1 MQRNKHESGSRNL
14 SWVRGE
20 VRAWWGDSEKLVGS
34 QVCNPTGVEI
44 WVTPLCWGNNKELD
58 GEGNGNSLQYSYLG
72 NPMDRGAWQ
81 TTVHGVVELDMT
93 EWLSVQKASRW
104 RKGRTLRRG
113 TLIAGASEVVLV
125 VKNLS
130 VKAGDIRGAGS
141 TPAPGRSPGGGHGNP
156 LQYACLENSHGQR
169 SLAGYTP

>member
-1 MQRNKHESGSRNL
+1 M
-14 SWVRGE
+14 
-20 VRAWWGDSEKLVGS
+20 
-34 QVCNPTGVEI
+34 
-44 WVTPLCWGNNKELD
+44 
-58 GEGNGNSLQYSYLG
+58 
-72 NPMDRGAWQ
+72 
-81 TTVHGVVELDMT
+81 
-93 EWLSVQKASRW
+93 QKASRW

-156 LQYACLENSHGQR
+156 LQYACLENPLHRGVRRAIQSIR
-169 SLAGYTP
+169 LAEAT